1 LGGPYFFDRVWKRGG
16 EHKRELEKN
25 EMDALLNAPD
35 RTTRLGNRDYVLLLF
50 MYNSGAR
57 ADEVAQ
63 LVVADLNVH
72 LPEEKGQ
79 A

>member
-1 LGGPYFFDRVWKRGG
+1 
-16 EHKRELEKN
+16 
-25 EMDALLNAPD
+25 MDALLNAPD